1 MARPSEEDLAR
12 WDEHVFQ
19 REKNIEQAMP
29 WKDALGKAL
38 ASEAVEIIQ
47 FIFLTTYKHHISD
60 AEKGHAISLE
70 SEAMDFLK
78 RWKKVKEACKKAELD
93 TSELTEAIYRFTNSD
108 WAQVSAARGPGL
120 DNVATAKEYQAWA
133 MAVIAAGIKAI
144 KAGRVPSSE
153 WHNQARSYLIHE
165 HRDLDKVT
173 LPNSYGRRF

>member
-93 TSELTEAIYRFTNSD
+93 TSELTEAIGASD
-108 WAQVSAARGPGL
+108 FRVGRIGDSSWHEIKSAEMKEDGSAESL
-120 DNVATAKEYQAWA
+120 AVAKSTGHAFDLLNFGVHGFADGVGDVEDD
-133 MAVIAAGIKAI
+133 GI
-144 KAGRVPSSE
+144 
-153 WHNQARSYLIHE
+153 
-165 HRDLDKVT
+165 
-173 LPNSYGRRF
+173 